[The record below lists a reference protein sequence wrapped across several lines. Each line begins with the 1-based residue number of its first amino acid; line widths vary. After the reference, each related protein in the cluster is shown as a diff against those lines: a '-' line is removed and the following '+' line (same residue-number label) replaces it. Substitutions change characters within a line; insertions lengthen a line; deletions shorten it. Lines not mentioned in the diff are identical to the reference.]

1 MRHFAQRPYQAIS
14 NHFTHSFLLATIHAF
29 IYLNGRRKRR
39 FSGASALLQRKKR
52 AKATQNTGF
61 RR

>member
-1 MRHFAQRPYQAIS
+1 MHLVPSPAQDEA
-14 NHFTHSFLLATIHAF
+14 LLATIRAI
-29 IYLNGRRKRR
+29 IYLDRRRKRR

-52 AKATQNTGF
+52 AKATQNIGF